1 MAVAPS
7 SASRGQ
13 IIVQP
18 PYFTSFTFVDA
29 VREDVTL
36 LIQSYAD
43 QYERARPVQPFTLF
57 KDIWV
62 SQGWTWIHFKIFDA
76 RSREIFLK
84 VMMRMFTGEL
94 YVVGRGV

>member
-1 MAVAPS
+1 M
-7 SASRGQ
+7 
-13 IIVQP
+13 QP
-18 PYFTSFTFVDA
+18 PYFTSSTFVDA